1 MVLDEC
7 SLTMFLPAVCAV
19 LQKMKFS
26 LLILYVSVSLSST
39 TPSPTYRE
47 VMLRPRP
54 TVCRCRGYDPQLRTV
69 LLIFTT

>member
-19 LQKMKFS
+19 LQKMKITLF
-26 LLILYVSVSLSST
+26 LVYISVCLST
-39 TPSPTYRE
+39 TPSTTYRE

-54 TVCRCRGYDPQLRTV
+54 LCRCRGYDPQLRTV